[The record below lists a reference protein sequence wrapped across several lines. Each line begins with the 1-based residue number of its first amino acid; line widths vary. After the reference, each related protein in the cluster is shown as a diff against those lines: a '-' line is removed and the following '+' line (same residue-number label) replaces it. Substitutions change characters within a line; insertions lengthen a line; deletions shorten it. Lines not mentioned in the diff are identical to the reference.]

1 MKASGTAPGE
11 RQLVGV
17 QTSGRVYRALSEP
30 VHGTVSDNDVA
41 IPMRDGVA
49 LRADI
54 HRPDGVGRFPA
65 LIAISPYPRQ
75 IQHLGLPIGFIE
87 AGQTDFFVPRGYVHL
102 IVNCRGTGGSG
113 GTYELTSPTEHR
125 DLYDLVEWVA
135 AQSWCDGKV
144 GMVGVS
150 YFAIEQFNAAIEEPP
165 HLRAIFPWSA
175 TIDWY
180 REIFWHGG
188 IPTGGFAGKYFNAIG
203 MADRENPDFF
213 RGGFFAALNKLL
225 HIPAIHRRLAKPH
238 DNPVSMLARAL
249 RFAYRPHPWDDVY
262 LDVSAEHQL
271 YDSFWQARDMTDHI
285 GRIRIPIYLGADWEN
300 VSVHLQTPFLALERL
315 PRDTP
320 YRVAMAPRGALQWPW
335 ESLHVE
341 ALAWF
346 DHWLKGRDTG
356 IMEGKPIRY
365 YVEGAEE
372 WREADA
378 WPLPDTRFDALHLC
392 ADSTLSPEE
401 GAVGSRDYLYL
412 PQGLGRARNS
422 NPSALPAFLS
432 WETSPFTDPFEIIG
446 PLILRLRA
454 ASSAVDTDWIVKLQD
469 VASDGAAR
477 NLTQGWLRASHR
489 ALDPARSRSY
499 RPEHPHDRAQ
509 PLVPHEETD
518 FDIAILPT
526 AHRFLPGRKL
536 RLMVTSEDGSGFAM
550 QGMTHTGLGMP
561 AHNRVFSASQL
572 IVPQTAAAIPLG
584 KPAAP
589 VSAAPEK
596 A

>member
-1 MKASGTAPGE
+1 MNTSGIAPGE

-17 QTSGRVYRALSEP
+17 QTSGRVYRELSAP
-30 VHGTVSDNDVA
+30 VHEMIGDNNVA
-41 IPMRDGVA
+41 IPMRDGVS

-54 HRPDGVGRFPA
+54 RRPDGAGPFPA

-75 IQHLGLPIGFIE
+75 LQYLGLPIGFIE
-87 AGQTDFFVPRGYVHL
+87 AGQSDFFVPRGYAHV

-113 GTYELTSPTEHR
+113 GVYEMTGPTEHR

-135 AQSWCDGKV
+135 AQPWCDSKV
-144 GMVGVS
+144 GMIGVS
-150 YFAIEQFNAAIEEPP
+150 YFAIEQFNAAIEGPP

-175 TIDWY
+175 TVDWY

-213 RGGFFAALNKLL
+213 RSRFFTVLGKLL
-225 HIPAIHRRLAKPH
+225 HIHAIHRRLAKPH
-238 DNPVSMLARAL
+238 DNPVSILARAL
-249 RFAYRPHPWDDVY
+249 RFPYRSHPWDDVY
-262 LDVSAEHQL
+262 LSVSTEHQL
-271 YDSFWQARDMTDHI
+271 YDSFWQARDMADRI
-285 GRIRIPIYLGADWEN
+285 DRIRIPIYLGADWQN

-315 PRDTP
+315 PRETP
-320 YRVAMAPRGALQWPW
+320 YRVALAPRGTLQWPW

-378 WPLPDTRFDALHLC
+378 WPLPGTRFAALHLC
-392 ADSTLSPEE
+392 ADGNLRAEDGPS
-401 GAVGSRDYLYL
+401 GSRDYLYL
-412 PQGLGRARNS
+412 PKGLERARNS
-422 NPSALPAFLS
+422 NPPALPASLS
-432 WETSPFTDPFEIIG
+432 WETAPFPNSVEIIG
-446 PLILRLRA
+446 PLVLRLRA

-469 VASDGAAR
+469 VAPGGRPRD
-477 NLTQGWLRASHR
+477 LTQGWLRASHR
-489 ALDPARSRSY
+489 ALDPLRSRPY

-509 PLVPHEETD
+509 PLVPDQETA
-518 FDIAILPT
+518 FEIAILPI
-526 AHRFLPGRKL
+526 AHRFLPRH
-536 RLMVTSEDGSGFAM
+536 RLCLALTSEDGNGFAM

-561 AHNRVFSASQL
+561 ARNRVFSASKL
-572 IVPQTAAAIPLG
+572 FVPQADAGPAGGPSLTA
-584 KPAAP
+584 
-589 VSAAPEK
+589 
-596 A
+596 